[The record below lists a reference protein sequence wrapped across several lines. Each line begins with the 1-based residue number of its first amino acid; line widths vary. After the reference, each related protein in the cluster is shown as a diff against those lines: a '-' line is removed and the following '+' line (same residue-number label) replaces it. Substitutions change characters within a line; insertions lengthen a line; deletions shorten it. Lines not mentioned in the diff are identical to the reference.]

1 MASSRLTSDV
11 GAATDPVGQTLTV
24 ERCVPGGDGLARC
37 EDGRIVFVPG
47 AFAGDVVRL
56 QATTI
61 HSGFVRAT
69 QWETRT
75 PSPERRAAPCPI
87 AARCGGCDWMSLED
101 AAQGNAKLELL
112 QDALIRVGQIDPL
125 PPLRLTRSAPLGY
138 RSRLR
143 LHVSPEGG
151 LGLLAK
157 GTHQLVDVAS
167 CAVASDGLN
176 TALTTLRTLFDP
188 SGKPP
193 ERPIPS
199 DVVASACEAI
209 AQVELRALAKRPEL
223 LIYPRATT
231 GGSPRRAKSRAAI
244 PDPWLRAATASFE
257 VLVVGAKATTSQA
270 VSLPL
275 AGQDAVTLR
284 ISPDVFTQVNW
295 QVNSALVGDLLA
307 GVRERDIETFLDVYC
322 GVGNFTL
329 PLLAAGLRGKA
340 VESNRAS
347 VNRARE
353 AAAAQ
358 RLDGSFVCADAA
370 RFTRQLKRAG
380 ERFDVVLVDPPRA
393 GIKPLVDDVAA
404 LASEWIFYCACDPV
418 SFARDAKQLARLGFE
433 TVALHAYDMFPQTH
447 HVELAAWLRKPRA
460 RTART
465 KTPNPGD

>member
-188 SGKPP
+188 KTIREDISSPP
-193 ERPIPS
+193 HRTKLPAATLRRRGADGAGWSATTPIRACGAGVGGHGSAVLSTSRPGRGRDTATRPGAVRCAGDGRRS
-199 DVVASACEAI
+199 TRGGVELSSPWPAGAI
-209 AQVELRALAKRPEL
+209 AGSVELDADGVRLATWKMWTSSCW
-223 LIYPRATT
+223 INHW
-231 GGSPRRAKSRAAI
+231 GSPAWWARRMLWSWKNDALGTGCSPASTPAGRPCQPPSATGSNASESSPAPTAPQPCSTWPARCPGRPRRPHRPRSHRRARLVHPRRTTMGQLRRRSTQ
-244 PDPWLRAATASFE
+244 PD
-257 VLVVGAKATTSQA
+257 
-270 VSLPL
+270 
-275 AGQDAVTLR
+275 
-284 ISPDVFTQVNW
+284 
-295 QVNSALVGDLLA
+295 AL
-307 GVRERDIETFLDVYC
+307 
-322 GVGNFTL
+322 
-329 PLLAAGLRGKA
+329 
-340 VESNRAS
+340 S
-347 VNRARE
+347 
-353 AAAAQ
+353 
-358 RLDGSFVCADAA
+358 
-370 RFTRQLKRAG
+370 
-380 ERFDVVLVDPPRA
+380 
-393 GIKPLVDDVAA
+393 
-404 LASEWIFYCACDPV
+404 
-418 SFARDAKQLARLGFE
+418 
-433 TVALHAYDMFPQTH
+433 
-447 HVELAAWLRKPRA
+447 
-460 RTART
+460 
-465 KTPNPGD
+465 